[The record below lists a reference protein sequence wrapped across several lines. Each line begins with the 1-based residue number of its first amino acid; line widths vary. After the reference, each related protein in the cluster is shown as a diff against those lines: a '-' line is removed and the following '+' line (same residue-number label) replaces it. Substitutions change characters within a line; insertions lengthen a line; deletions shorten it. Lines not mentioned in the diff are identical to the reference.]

1 MAASAKQETVGI
13 LICTSAFGRLCEFDV
28 VPVSRRWKI
37 SLDGTAA
44 FGRLS
49 PKAVPGQLRT
59 LKEVVV
65 DVRRYYL
72 SFHRSGF
79 VRAEEN
85 MELGPILRLKENLN
99 VWLAI
104 FAVSKSSFESLAKM
118 GAHGW
123 CI

>member
-1 MAASAKQETVGI
+1 MQVRYPRHIRSTVTI
-13 LICTSAFGRLCEFDV
+13 
-28 VPVSRRWKI
+28 
-37 SLDGTAA
+37 
-44 FGRLS
+44 
-49 PKAVPGQLRT
+49 GQLRT

-79 VRAEEN
+79 VRVDEN
-85 MELGPILRLKENLN
+85 MELGPISPLN
-99 VWLAI
+99 RKFERMAAI
-104 FAVSKSSFESLAKM
+104 FAVSKSSFESLAKV